1 MTKPYDVVTHSSEAD
16 WLDAR
21 KTGIGASEMSAV
33 LGLNPWKSALELY
46 AEKTGAIEPEDLSNV
61 EAVEMGLLLEPVII
75 ARYRSKSG
83 RWADRDGHLLR
94 SREHPWATC
103 TLDGRTAETEMAL
116 EDARP
121 LEVKTTSAFR
131 SEDWLDGPPEPYR
144 VQVQHQLLVT
154 GADVATI
161 ACLIGGQK
169 LAWCDVPRDET
180 LIRKII
186 FHGQMFWERVQQ
198 RTPPDA
204 DGPGAQRA
212 LRGIYPV
219 DDGQTIELPRELL
232 DVLDELDNVKTETK
246 AQEAKRAALEARIQQ
261 AMGNASRGIILGG
274 ATVTWKSQTRK
285 ATSLPE
291 TTFRVLRISR
301 PKVA

>member
-1 MTKPYDVVTHSSEAD
+1 MAKPYDIVTHSSQAD
-16 WLDAR
+16 WTEAR

-61 EAVEMGLLLEPVII
+61 EAVEMGLLLEPVVI

-94 SREHPWATC
+94 SREHPWATA

-144 VQVQHQLLVT
+144 VQVMHQMLVT

-169 LAWCDVPRDET
+169 LAWADVPRDEQ

-186 FHGQMFWERVQQ
+186 FHGQVFWERVQQ
-198 RTPPDA
+198 RTPPPV
-204 DGPGAQRA
+204 DGPGARDA
-212 LRGIYPV
+212 LKTIYPA
-219 DDGQTIELPRELL
+219 DNGQTIELPRSLL
-232 DVLDELDNVKTETK
+232 DVIDELESVKDEAKETDK
-246 AQEAKRAALEARIQQ
+246 KRAALEARIQE
-261 AMGNASRGIILGG
+261 AMGSASRGIILGG
-274 ATVTWKSQTRK
+274 ATVTWRTQTRK
-285 ATSLPE
+285 ASTLPE
-291 TTFRVLRISR
+291 ASFRVLRISR